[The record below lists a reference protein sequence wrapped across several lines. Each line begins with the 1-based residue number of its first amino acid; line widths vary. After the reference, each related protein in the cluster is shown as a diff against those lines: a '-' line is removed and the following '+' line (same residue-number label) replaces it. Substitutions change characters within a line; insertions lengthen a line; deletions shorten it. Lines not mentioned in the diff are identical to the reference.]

1 MGTRLPFPTEDDHK
15 GYFTAWLF
23 RALQECHKRSA
34 EHFVENLWS
43 AAQKELL
50 DKEAETNA

>member
-1 MGTRLPFPTEDDHK
+1 MGTRLSFPTEDDPK

-50 DKEAETNA
+50 DKKEDM